1 MLNPVARYV
10 PALDGLRGIAILL
23 VLWHHGY
30 QVFGGMEPE
39 QDWLFWRMSEW
50 GWLGVDLF
58 FVVSGFLITS
68 LLLAGRDH
76 PDQLKI
82 FWWRRILRIQPPA
95 LLYLCVLYLL
105 VPSVEVLAPLRS
117 LEGWWMYFF
126 YLGNLH
132 IAQHGWPA
140 GPLALLWSLAI
151 EEQFYL
157 VWPLLVRA
165 LTPVRL
171 AWLCGA
177 LILLTP
183 VARAL
188 ALSKLG
194 YPAGVVFTLFRFDGL
209 ALGAL
214 TALLFA
220 MPTARERLLLHARQ
234 LLPLA
239 LMVLAGIMLLPPD
252 GSRIKASPWF
262 GAVGYSSI
270 ALACAV
276 LVVNAMNPGPRLQHV
291 LENRALVSVGKVC
304 YSLYLWHFLTAEL
317 MYAHLHA
324 QLAPAGRGVE
334 MLLWLALTGVWV
346 VLSWVYFEQPLLR
359 LKDLYRGR
367 TIPLQ
372 PKAPPRVS

>member
-1 MLNPVARYV
+1 MLNPVSRYL

-30 QVFGGMEPE
+30 QVFGGQEPE
-39 QDWLFWRMSEW
+39 QDWFFWRMSEW

-68 LLLAGRDH
+68 LLLAGRAH

-82 FWWRRILRIQPPA
+82 FWWRRILRFQPPA
-95 LLYLCVLYLL
+95 LLYLTVLYLL
-105 VPSVEVLAPLRS
+105 VPHVDALASLRA
-117 LEGWWMYFF
+117 LEGWWLYFF

-151 EEQFYL
+151 EEQFYV

-165 LTPVRL
+165 LTPSRL
-171 AWLCGA
+171 LWLCGA
-177 LILLTP
+177 VVLLTP

-214 TALLFA
+214 LAVLLAL
-220 MPTARERLLLHARQ
+220 PTTRERLLAWGAR

-239 LMVLAGIMLLPPD
+239 WGVLWGIMLLPPD
-252 GSRIKASPWF
+252 NSRIKASPLF
-262 GAVGYSSI
+262 GAVGYTAI

-276 LVVNAMNPGPRLQHV
+276 LVVNAVQPGRRLCWL
-291 LENRALVSVGKVC
+291 LEHPLLVSIGKVC

-317 MYAHLHA
+317 LYAHLHPW
-324 QLAPAGRGVE
+324 LAPAGRGVE
-334 MLLWLALTGVWV
+334 MLVWLAVTGGLVS
-346 VLSWVYFEQPLLR
+346 LSWIYFEQPLLK

-372 PKAPPRVS
+372 SDPSPRV